1 MSPRK
6 LLKRD
11 RRTPASAGAGELV
24 VSQDEV
30 LDLMAYLLAS
40 AELCMSE
47 PYHYGSFRLL
57 DGASRLAGYAI
68 GRGRAAD
75 AKWLGALKLEID
87 EHKGLLMWD
96 REAYANYLYEVTG
109 KVADQIK
116 HETPK

>member
-6 LLKRD
+6 VAKRS
-11 RRTPASAGAGELV
+11 RRTSAPSIAGALV
-24 VSQDEV
+24 ISQDEV
-30 LDLMAYLLAS
+30 LELMAYLLAS

-68 GRGRAAD
+68 GRGRAMDD
-75 AKWLGALKLEID
+75 AWLRTLKLEID

-96 REAYANYLYEVTG
+96 RDAYANYLYEATG

-116 HETPK
+116 RETPK